1 MPTFEGTALKDYFKR
16 ILQINQS
23 TNTGVDAS
31 TREIETGDGVKT
43 AIQLSDDALQVKPQ
57 DDDGPAFYVQNKAG
71 ANRFAVNTSTSEVSA
86 GANQTNV
93 LTQYANFGIDYTAA
107 SSWSAD
113 THYAIPFGLS
123 ESIASFLALGSST
136 SSSFNDT
143 NPATSTTITTTGYL
157 DLNHFW
163 YLQDDITIDKVEWFS
178 GADAATGDVLAA
190 HLMKYDLVKDNS
202 STSGHLSNGAVMY
215 DGSSVTN
222 NGYEQIHYQDMDDQ
236 VTTASAGQVIL
247 FCVAADTVN
256 SDYAVRCYIKYH
268 IT

>member
-1 MPTFEGTALKDYFKR
+1 MPTFQGSTFSSYFKR

-23 TNTGVDAS
+23 TNTGADAT
-31 TREIETGDGVKT
+31 TRDVESGDGSKT
-43 AIQLSDDALQVKPQ
+43 SIKLSDDTLKVQPQ
-57 DDDGPAFYVQNKAG
+57 NDNGASFLVSNKAG
-71 ANRFAVNTSTSEVSA
+71 TAIFDVNTGTAVVRVS
-86 GANQTNV
+86 GVNV
-93 LTQYANFGIDYTAA
+93 MTQYANFAIDSTASA
-107 SSWSAD
+107 SWSAD

-202 STSGHLSNGAVMY
+202 STSGDLSNGTVMY